1 MMSVHIKKLKEVIP
15 DDFTTICGGGRERMK
30 INIDPKINP
39 EKDDI

>member
-1 MMSVHIKKLKEVIP
+1 MISQQSVVES
-15 DDFTTICGGGRERMK
+15 RERMK